1 MAVDIDNDLYYNTQS
16 VSGIDEDL
24 YGMLKE
30 KLGAKDRLSFISGLL
45 NIYQNNELE
54 LKHVRESLYDYARH
68 YCQNMPDGSLST
80 RVQRSNGKTVM
91 EKYAIDIYLLF
102 NYVEGSVSS
111 QVIER
116 DVLSAHKKK
125 QDRLNET
132 INETCID
139 SSFNT
144 ESERDMIKSIVE
156 IKQLIQN
163 NSTYMKEQ
171 FERLEK
177 RHESEM
183 KCLKEEILSKR
194 KEIEKLKSD
203 NIDMLNR
210 ETTQRS
216 ENKLLQQEINTLKFE
231 LSLHE
236 GVKSAVNNFNSKCA
250 VIESKLQSFSTNM
263 QKLSSKLE
271 SEYHSEQTQQT
282 SIGEESVQNSPKG
295 NNSNYSVVNV
305 ENDDS
310 SSSERDETEVKRTE
324 TLYSE
329 ALQSGIKQPEKST
342 RFPERNGN
350 AKFGYTEENWDIDK
364 NVFRGV
370 QRRRRRTE
378 RIVLYNVDAC
388 DKIEHVTAAIV
399 EYAADKGV
407 KVSSTWL
414 LKEFKFRRNSVYM
427 ISLNIDSRDFYLIE
441 EDDYFWPTGITW
453 RKWIPKSKRDG
464 RNYYD
469 DVDD

>member
-45 NIYQNNELE
+45 NIYQINELE

-68 YCQNMPDGSLST
+68 YCPNMPDGSLST

-183 KCLKEEILSKR
+183 KCLKA
-194 KEIEKLKSD
+194 
-203 NIDMLNR
+203 
-210 ETTQRS
+210 
-216 ENKLLQQEINTLKFE
+216 E
-231 LSLHE
+231 LSL
-236 GVKSAVNNFNSKCA
+236 
-250 VIESKLQSFSTNM
+250 
-263 QKLSSKLE
+263 
-271 SEYHSEQTQQT
+271 
-282 SIGEESVQNSPKG
+282 
-295 NNSNYSVVNV
+295 
-305 ENDDS
+305 
-310 SSSERDETEVKRTE
+310 
-324 TLYSE
+324 
-329 ALQSGIKQPEKST
+329 
-342 RFPERNGN
+342 
-350 AKFGYTEENWDIDK
+350 
-364 NVFRGV
+364 
-370 QRRRRRTE
+370 
-378 RIVLYNVDAC
+378 
-388 DKIEHVTAAIV
+388 
-399 EYAADKGV
+399 
-407 KVSSTWL
+407 
-414 LKEFKFRRNSVYM
+414 
-427 ISLNIDSRDFYLIE
+427 
-441 EDDYFWPTGITW
+441 
-453 RKWIPKSKRDG
+453 
-464 RNYYD
+464 
-469 DVDD
+469 